1 MNNSV
6 IVELKN
12 LGKVYSNGTVGLNQV
27 NLIIEKGEFI
37 VVIGPS
43 GAGKSTFLRSLN
55 RLITPTSGEIRFEG
69 REITGLK
76 ERELRK
82 VRGKMG
88 MIFQNY
94 NLITRVSV
102 LENVLHGALNRMSVL
117 DGILGRYSEEDKEE
131 ALQLLGELGLEE
143 KAGNRAD
150 ELSGGQQQR
159 VGICRALEQ
168 KPALILADEPIASL
182 DPKSSETVMNS
193 LKSSCQKRGISCI
206 VNLHQVEIAKTYAT
220 RIIGMRKGEIVFDG
234 KPEELDDKMLE
245 YIYRVEKEEEPN
257 KVLTKPEEADRKE
270 ILMPQMDGRQRSAV

>member
-1 MNNSV
+1 MSKET
-6 IVELKN
+6 IIELKN
-12 LGKVYSNGTVGLNQV
+12 LGKVYSNGTVGLQNV
-27 NLIIEKGEFI
+27 NLEIEKGEFI

-55 RLITPTSGEIRFEG
+55 LLISPTSGEVIFENKN
-69 REITGLK
+69 IMKLK
-76 ERELRK
+76 EKELRK

-102 LENVLHGALNRMSVL
+102 LENVLHGALNRMNVL
-117 DGILGRYSEEDKEE
+117 DGVLGRYKEEDKKE
-131 ALQLLGELGLEE
+131 ALKLLEELGLEE

-168 KPALILADEPIASL
+168 QPALILADEPIASL
-182 DPKSSETVMNS
+182 DPKSSEIVMNS
-193 LKSSCQKRGISCI
+193 LKTSCQKRGISCI
-206 VNLHQVEIAKTYAT
+206 VNLHQVEIAKKYAT

-234 KPEELDDKMLE
+234 TPEELTAEKLE
-245 YIYRVEKEEEPN
+245 YIYHVEKEEQTEKESMP
-257 KVLTKPEEADRKE
+257 VLMK
-270 ILMPQMDGRQRSAV
+270 QAV

>member
-1 MNNSV
+1 MNNNV

-182 DPKSSETVMNS
+182 DPKSSETVIKS
-193 LKSSCQKRGISCI
+193 LKSRCQKRGISCI